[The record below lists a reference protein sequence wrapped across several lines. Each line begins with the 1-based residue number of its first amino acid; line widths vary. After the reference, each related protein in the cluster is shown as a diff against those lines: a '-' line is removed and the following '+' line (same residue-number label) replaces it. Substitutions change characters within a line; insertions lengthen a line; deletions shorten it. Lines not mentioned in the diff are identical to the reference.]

1 MVNYNGFA
9 NEREG
14 VMVLQGSMHHAPKR
28 GAEEQ
33 FAGAKLTDIRRVARV
48 QTIAEAMALHPGR
61 TVPQLCDSPYAV
73 KATYNLFKHEEATPD
88 NMQAGHRALVREA
101 MRQPGVYLLLEDTT
115 ELSWS
120 GKHAIGGLGPI
131 ANSAAGLQGF
141 FLHTVLRVRW
151 PDAPQDQSKRR
162 PVEVLGIGDQH
173 YYVRTP
179 CRRPRES
186 SQERLRRARESQVWP
201 QASQRLGR
209 APQDVQWIRVADR
222 EADIYEY
229 LVSCQAL
236 GHGFVI
242 RAAKDRALSHP
253 ETGKRAGR
261 LFTAARSAV
270 PLGEFTLELRQR
282 PQHPAR
288 TAHLCVSATPVT
300 LSAPWRPGYGRSRKP
315 PIQCTAVRVWEVA
328 APDAKDRL
336 EWILLCDADV
346 VDFAQARTCVLQYA
360 TRWVIEEYH
369 KAIKTGLGAERLQ
382 LESAERLFAAIAIMS
397 VVALR
402 LIALREHLRRHPD
415 AEAAQSGLSAL
426 ELEVL
431 CARSGR
437 RLRTVREVALA
448 IGRLGGHLNRTGDG
462 LPGWQ
467 TLWHGMNTLY
477 ALVEGVLIAHR
488 LNNFG

>member
-1 MVNYNGFA
+1 
-9 NEREG
+9 
-14 VMVLQGSMHHAPKR
+14 
-28 GAEEQ
+28 
-33 FAGAKLTDIRRVARV
+33 LTDIRRVARV
-48 QTIAEAMALHPGR
+48 KKIAAAMAIHPGR
-61 TVPQLCDSPYAV
+61 SIPKLCRSPYAV
-73 KATYNLFKHEEATPD
+73 KATYNLFKHEDATPD
-88 NMQAGHRALVREA
+88 NLQAGHRTLVQEA
-101 MRQPGVYLLLEDTT
+101 MQQPGVYLLLEDTT

-120 GKHAIGGLGPI
+120 GKQAIAGLGPI
-131 ANSAAGLQGF
+131 GNSAVGLQGF
-141 FLHTVLRVRW
+141 FVHTVLGVRW
-151 PDAPQDQSKRR
+151 PDAPQDHSKRR
-162 PVEVLGIGDQH
+162 PVEVVGLGDQQ

-186 SQERLRRARESQVWP
+186 SQERLKRDRESQVWP
-201 QASQRLGR
+201 QASQRVGR
-209 APQDVQWIRVADR
+209 APAGVRWIRVADR

-236 GHGFVI
+236 GHSFVI

-253 ETGKRAGR
+253 ETGKRTGR

-282 PQHPAR
+282 PKHPAR
-288 TAHLCVSATPVT
+288 TAHLCVSATAVT
-300 LSAPWRPGYGRSRKP
+300 LSAPWRPGHGRDRKP

-328 APDAKDRL
+328 APDATDRL

-346 VDFAQARTCVLQYA
+346 ADFAQARACVLQYS
-360 TRWVIEEYH
+360 TRWIIEEYH
-369 KAIKTGLGAERLQ
+369 KALKTGLGAERLQ

-402 LIALREHLRRHPD
+402 LIELRERLRRDPD
-415 AEAAQSGLSAL
+415 AEAAQSGLSSL

-437 RLRTVREVALA
+437 RLHTVREVALA

-477 ALVEGVLIAHR
+477 VLVEGVLIAHR
-488 LNNFG
+488 LKNFG

>member
-1 MVNYNGFA
+1 
-9 NEREG
+9 
-14 VMVLQGSMHHAPKR
+14 LQVEVHQEPQR
-28 GAEEQ
+28 WAEKQ
-33 FAGAKLTDIRRVARV
+33 FAGAKLTDIRRIARV
-48 QTIAEAMALHPGR
+48 KTIAEAMAVPPGR
-61 TVPQLCDSPYAV
+61 SIPQLCRSPYAV
-73 KATYNLFKHEEATPD
+73 KATYNLFKHVEATPE
-88 NMQAGHRALVREA
+88 NIQAGHRALVRDA

-120 GKHAIGGLGPI
+120 GKQAIAGLGPI
-131 ANSAAGLQGF
+131 GNSAAGLQGF
-141 FLHTVLRVRW
+141 FVHTVLSVRW
-151 PDAPQDQSKRR
+151 PETSQENSERQ
-162 PVEVLGIGDQH
+162 PVEVLGLGDQH

-179 CRRPRES
+179 CRQPRES
-186 SQERLRRARESQVWP
+186 SQERLKRARESQVWP
-201 QASQRLGR
+201 QASQRVGR
-209 APQDVQWIRVADR
+209 APEGVRWVRVADR

-229 LVSCQAL
+229 LVSCQER

-261 LFTAARSAV
+261 LFATARSAV

-288 TAHLCVSATPVT
+288 TAHLCVSATPVA
-300 LSAPWRPGYGRSRKP
+300 LSAPWRPGYGRGRQS
-315 PIQCTAVRVWEVA
+315 PIKCTAVRVWEVTTPEA
-328 APDAKDRL
+328 GDRL

-346 VDFAQARTCVLQYA
+346 ADFTQARECALQYA
-360 TRWVIEEYH
+360 TRWMIEEYH
-369 KAIKTGLGAERLQ
+369 KALKTGLGAERLQ

-402 LIALREHLRRHPD
+402 LIELRERLRRYPD
-415 AEAAQSGLSAL
+415 AEAAQAGLSPL

-431 CARSGR
+431 REKSGR
-437 RLRTVREVALA
+437 TLHTVREVALA

-467 TLWHGMNTLY
+467 TLWHGMNTLH
-477 ALVEGVLIAHR
+477 ALVEGVLIAYR

>member
-1 MVNYNGFA
+1 M
-9 NEREG
+9 
-14 VMVLQGSMHHAPKR
+14 QGSVHHAPKR
-28 GAEEQ
+28 WAEEQ
-33 FAGAKLTDIRRVARV
+33 FTGAKLTDIRRVARV
-48 QTIAEAMALHPGR
+48 KTIAEAMAIHPGR
-61 TVPQLCDSPYAV
+61 TIPQLCDSPYAV
-73 KATYNLFKHEEATPD
+73 KATYNLFKHQDATPD
-88 NMQAGHRALVREA
+88 NIQSGHRALVLEA

-120 GKHAIGGLGPI
+120 GKHAIAGLGPI
-131 ANSAAGLQGF
+131 GNSAAGLQGF
-141 FLHTVLRVRW
+141 FLHTVLSVRW
-151 PDAPQDQSKRR
+151 PDAPPDTSKRR
-162 PVEVLGIGDQH
+162 PVEVLGIGDQQ

-201 QASQRLGR
+201 QASQRLGQ

-261 LFTAARSAV
+261 LFTVARSAV

-282 PQHPAR
+282 PHHPAR
-288 TAHLCVSATPVT
+288 TVHLCVSATAVT
-300 LSAPWRPGYGRSRKP
+300 LSAPWRPGYGRSRNA

-328 APDAKDRL
+328 APDAEDKL
-336 EWILLCDADV
+336 EWILLCDAEV
-346 VDFAQARTCVLQYA
+346 VHFAQARECALQYA

-382 LESAERLFAAIAIMS
+382 LESAERLFAAVAIMS

-402 LIALREHLRRHPD
+402 LIELRERLRRHPE
-415 AEAAQSGLSAL
+415 AEAAQAGLSPL

-431 CARSGR
+431 RQKSGR
-437 RLRTVREVALA
+437 ALRTVREVALA
-448 IGRLGGHLNRTGDG
+448 IGRLGGHLNRTRDG

-467 TLWHGMNTLY
+467 TLWHGMNTLH
-477 ALVEGVLIAHR
+477 ALVEGVLIAPR
-488 LNNFG
+488 LHSFG

>member
-1 MVNYNGFA
+1 
-9 NEREG
+9 
-14 VMVLQGSMHHAPKR
+14 MVLQGSMHHAPKR
-28 GAEEQ
+28 WAEEQ

-48 QTIAEAMALHPGR
+48 QTIAEAMSVHPGR
-61 TVPQLCDSPYAV
+61 SIPQLCDTPYAV
-73 KATYNLFKHEEATPD
+73 KATYNLFKHEEATPK
-88 NMQAGHRALVREA
+88 NLQAGHRASVLEA

-120 GKHAIGGLGPI
+120 GKHSIGGLGPI
-131 ANSAAGLQGF
+131 GNSAAGLQGF
-141 FLHTVLRVRW
+141 FLHTVLSVRW

-201 QASQRLGR
+201 QASQHLGH
-209 APQDVQWIRVADR
+209 APHDVQWIRVADR
-222 EADIYEY
+222 AADIYEY

-261 LFTAARSAV
+261 LFPAARSAV

-282 PQHPAR
+282 PKHPAR
-288 TAHLCVSATPVT
+288 TAHLCVSATAVA
-300 LSAPWRPGYGRSRKP
+300 LSAPWRPGYGRNRQA
-315 PIQCTAVRVWEVA
+315 PIKCTAVRVWEVA
-328 APDAKDRL
+328 APDAEDRL

-346 VDFAQARTCVLQYA
+346 ADFAQARACALQYA
-360 TRWVIEEYH
+360 TRWIIEEYH

-402 LIALREHLRRHPD
+402 LIELREHLRRHPD
-415 AEAAQSGLSAL
+415 AEAAQSGLSPL

-431 CARSGR
+431 CEKSSRT
-437 RLRTVREVALA
+437 LTTVREVALA
-448 IGRLGGHLNRTGDG
+448 LGRLGGHLNRTRDG

-467 TLWHGMNTLY
+467 TLWHGMNTLHI
-477 ALVEGVLIAHR
+477 LVEGVLIAHS
-488 LNNFG
+488 LNDFG

>member
-1 MVNYNGFA
+1 
-9 NEREG
+9 
-14 VMVLQGSMHHAPKR
+14 
-28 GAEEQ
+28 
-33 FAGAKLTDIRRVARV
+33 
-48 QTIAEAMALHPGR
+48 MAVHPGR
-61 TVPQLCDSPYAV
+61 SIPKLCGSPYAV

-88 NMQAGHRALVREA
+88 NIQAGHRAVVLQE
-101 MRQPGVYLLLEDTT
+101 MRQPGVYLFLEDTT

-120 GKHAIGGLGPI
+120 GKQAIAGLGPI
-131 ANSAAGLQGF
+131 GNSAAGLQGF
-141 FLHTVLRVRW
+141 FLHTVLGVRW
-151 PDAPQDQSKRR
+151 HDAPPTNSTRR
-162 PVEVLGIGDQH
+162 PIEVLGLGDQQ

-186 SQERLRRARESQVWP
+186 SQERLKRDRESQVWP
-201 QASQRLGR
+201 QASQRVGR
-209 APQDVQWIRVADR
+209 APAGVRWIRVADR

-229 LVSCQAL
+229 LVSCQEL

-261 LFTAARSAV
+261 LFAAARSAV

-282 PQHPAR
+282 PTHPAR
-288 TAHLCVSATPVT
+288 TAHLCVSATAVT
-300 LSAPWRPGYGRSRKP
+300 LSAPWRPGYGRSGKP
-315 PIQCTAVRVWEVA
+315 PIPCTAVRVWEVA
-328 APDAKDRL
+328 APDATDRL
-336 EWILLCDADV
+336 EWILLCDAKV
-346 VDFAQARTCVLQYA
+346 ADFAQARACALQYA

-402 LIALREHLRRHPD
+402 LIELRERLRRYPD
-415 AEAAQSGLSAL
+415 AEAAQSGLSLL

-431 CARSGR
+431 RHKSGR
-437 RLRTVREVALA
+437 PLRTVREVALA
-448 IGRLGGHLNRTGDG
+448 IGRLGGHLNRTRDG

-477 ALVEGVLIAHR
+477 ALVEGVLIAQR
-488 LNNFG
+488 LQSFG